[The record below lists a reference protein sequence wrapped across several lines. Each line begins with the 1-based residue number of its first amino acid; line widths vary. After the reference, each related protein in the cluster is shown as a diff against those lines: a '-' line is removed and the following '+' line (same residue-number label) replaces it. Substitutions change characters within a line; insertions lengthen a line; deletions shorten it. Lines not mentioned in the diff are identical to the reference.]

1 MSEMLKLFMPIVK
14 TQEGSFLAIL
24 SDNSIDRDGEIIG
37 KSVLVDWAKNK
48 SLNALAN
55 HKNLMEN
62 WIGGW
67 KNFKVI
73 EREGHSALVA
83 EPMFF
88 SAKANP
94 LAAQIK
100 QQVIEALDAGMV
112 PGVSIGAIPHE
123 DKMMEIDGKSYKVHT
138 KAELVEASWTPVP
151 ANKHAIAVRSLAKQ
165 FGIETEEETTMVN
178 EKRYD
183 EKELN
188 EAVAKAVEKAVSEIA
203 KDSIKTATQLG
214 EDVVKANAKIEADRL
229 AEVSV
234 LKSQVADLTEKAVNL
249 KKGAVEAPL
258 GKDVINGVTDKAPTI
273 EMMLK
278 ARYGIKIE

>member
-1 MSEMLKLFMPIVK
+1 MPDMLKLFMPIMK
-14 TQEGSFLAIL
+14 TAEGGFLAIL
-24 SDNSIDRDGEIIG
+24 SDNSIDRDDEIIG

-55 HKNLMEN
+55 HKNAMEN
-62 WIGGW
+62 WVGGW

-100 QQVIEALDAGMV
+100 QQVTEALDAGMV

-165 FGIETEEETTMVN
+165 FGIETEEETMVD
-178 EKRYD
+178 KTYSQ
-183 EKELN
+183 KELD
-188 EAVAKAVEKAVSEIA
+188 ESIAKAVEKAISEVA
-203 KDSIKTATQLG
+203 KDSIKAATQLG
-214 EDVVKANAKIEADRL
+214 EEIAKANAKIEADKML
-229 AEVSV
+229 EVAT
-234 LKSQVADLTEKAVNL
+234 LKAQVAELTEKAVNL

-258 GKDVINGVTDKAPTI
+258 GKNDKGEELTAPTI
-273 EMMLK
+273 EVMLK
-278 ARYGIKIE
+278 AMKGLRA